1 MRQLATAGQRHHIK
15 GSEKPVGLESCRP
28 LGNPPSTSNGERSP
42 ASLGRRA
49 AGLSLDS
56 KEKPRLRGTGPE
68 LTRVRHLKSPA
79 SPITPTP
86 NLAFGSGAKPAGADP
101 DNDLSASGC
110 PNLSSRV
117 PSDSAEGGNRPLVG
131 RHDVREAVRPP
142 REIPDGPFP

>member
-1 MRQLATAGQRHHIK
+1 MGLGISHIAERSHGWQAFRLRQLATAGHRHHMK
-15 GSEKPVGLESCRP
+15 GSEKPVGLGSCRP

-68 LTRVRHLKSPA
+68 FDWVRHLKSPA

-86 NLAFGSGAKPAGADP
+86 NPAFGSGAEPAGAEPNNCYNLDP
-101 DNDLSASGC
+101 RGSG
-110 PNLSSRV
+110 
-117 PSDSAEGGNRPLVG
+117 
-131 RHDVREAVRPP
+131 
-142 REIPDGPFP
+142 